1 MLLQISWRNIW
12 RNPRRTTV
20 ILIAVV
26 IGVWSMIFLGAL
38 MRGISDRLVQNGIAT
53 LTGHIQIQHP
63 GFRSDPVVEN
73 RITDPQT
80 MLRVLRGDDL
90 PPDTVWTP
98 RVRVN
103 AVANNARHSRGV
115 VLVGIDPPREA
126 KVSFI
131 AEAVTRG
138 RYLRSDDPYGIVI
151 GQALAATFET
161 GTGNKLVLMSADT
174 ADDIASR
181 AFRIVGIFQAETE
194 AVEKQFVFVDLDA
207 AQSMLS
213 LGADICEVSILLP
226 ENQSTGAV
234 AERLRRRLDP
244 NRHVVFTWRELL
256 PLVTAVL
263 QMYDGFI
270 LIWFLTVFVAMGFG
284 LVNTIL
290 MAVFER
296 IREFGL
302 LRAMGMKPG
311 WVVAEVLAESFFL
324 LLMGLAAGNL
334 LGVGTVL
341 ALSRTGIDLSAFAQG
356 MEFVGMPRV
365 IVPALHFKDWMTADL
380 TVLILGVLVSLYPAI
395 KAARITPVEA
405 MAHV

>member
-1 MLLQISWRNIW
+1 
-12 RNPRRTTV
+12 
-20 ILIAVV
+20 
-26 IGVWSMIFLGAL
+26 
-38 MRGISDRLVQNGIAT
+38 
-53 LTGHIQIQHP
+53 
-63 GFRSDPVVEN
+63 
-73 RITDPQT
+73 
-80 MLRVLRGDDL
+80 
-90 PPDTVWTP
+90 
-98 RVRVN
+98 
-103 AVANNARHSRGV
+103 
-115 VLVGIDPPREA
+115 
-126 KVSFI
+126 
-131 AEAVTRG
+131 
-138 RYLRSDDPYGIVI
+138 
-151 GQALAATFET
+151 
-161 GTGNKLVLMSADT
+161 
-174 ADDIASR
+174 
-181 AFRIVGIFQAETE
+181 
-194 AVEKQFVFVDLDA
+194 
-207 AQSMLS
+207 MLS